1 MSQVKTIGVVGTG
14 VIGASW
20 TALFLAHGYKVLVA
34 DPGPGSEEKLAAYLK
49 ETWPV
54 LKQLGLTEDASLD
67 NYKFMGSSLG
77 KHYAEVDYVQE
88 NAPERVDLKTSL
100 MAEITE
106 AVRPD
111 VVVASSSSGLPSSKF
126 ISKAKNP
133 ERVLIGHPFNPPHL
147 MPLVEIVGHPGTSP
161 QAIDRAKTFY
171 NSVGKRPIVVKQ
183 ETPGFVANR
192 LQAALVNEAYSLVSR
207 GVLSAE
213 DLDAA
218 VTTSLGPRWAVVGP
232 FLANAMGG
240 GGGSDGFRHLLEH
253 LGPASQKWVEDM
265 RANEFKWNQ
274 DNIDAICASVDQE
287 LKGKDI
293 KALEQQRDA
302 KLVGMFK
309 IKGERRA
316 SSSAIDIGR

>member
-1 MSQVKTIGVVGTG
+1 
-14 VIGASW
+14 
-20 TALFLAHGYKVLVA
+20 
-34 DPGPGSEEKLAAYLK
+34 
-49 ETWPV
+49 
-54 LKQLGLTEDASLD
+54 
-67 NYKFMGSSLG
+67 
-77 KHYAEVDYVQE
+77 
-88 NAPERVDLKTSL
+88 

-192 LQAALVNEAYSLVSR
+192 LQAALINEAYSLVSR

-213 DLDAA
+213 DLGQWKATYIQPREPKDPTDTHPQTRPSQQASAHAGLSSDHSSPTQWAEVAA
-218 VTTSLGPRWAVVGP
+218 ATVFDICSSISDLPARNGLKTCAQTNSSGIRTISMPSVLAWIRSLRAKMSRRWSNSVTLSLSECSRSKARGV
-232 FLANAMGG
+232 LA
-240 GGGSDGFRHLLEH
+240 
-253 LGPASQKWVEDM
+253 
-265 RANEFKWNQ
+265 
-274 DNIDAICASVDQE
+274 
-287 LKGKDI
+287 
-293 KALEQQRDA
+293 
-302 KLVGMFK
+302 LVRS
-309 IKGERRA
+309 I
-316 SSSAIDIGR
+316 SAGRLVIYII